1 MQDHRE
7 PVGRVDLRH
16 HRDQGGELF
25 VASVTAGVPRIGAAM
40 TVEPAQH
47 NGHPALILRLDGTID
62 TVFAVRVDDGLIAGL
77 YSVRNPDKL
86 SRTDTAITLRR

>member
-1 MQDHRE
+1 MAA
-7 PVGRVDLRH
+7 L
-16 HRDQGGELF
+16 
-25 VASVTAGVPRIGAAM
+25 IGAAM

-47 NGHPALILRLDGTID
+47 NGNPALILRLDGTID
-62 TVFAVRVDDGLIAGL
+62 TVFAVRVDDGLITGL